1 MRIGIIHATQNA
13 VEPLNQAFHELNAEV
28 ELLNFVN
35 EELLAHANRVGG
47 IDSYGLRM
55 FLKTVFQAV
64 DANVDGILIA
74 CTIYCPY
81 CELVSQLADVPV
93 LAVDQPM
100 IAKAVA
106 EGKKIG
112 ILATTPSSAPSAEKK
127 LEKEALAQEKTI
139 IVKSA
144 VVPEAMQ
151 ALKRN
156 HVQEHNRLLKEAGY
170 RLKQEGCD
178 ILLLAQITMAC
189 AKKEC
194 DDLGLPVLSSP
205 LEGASRMLELVKN
218 RENGRGK
225 NHDELK

>member
-13 VEPLNQAFHELNAEV
+13 VEPLNQAFRELNAEV
-28 ELLNFVN
+28 KLLNFVN
-35 EELLAHANRVGG
+35 EELLAHANQVGE

-55 FLKTVFQAV
+55 FIKTVFQAV
-64 DANVDGILIA
+64 DAQVDGILIA

-81 CELVSQLADVPV
+81 CELVSQLTDVPV

-100 IAKAVA
+100 ITRAVL
-106 EGKKIG
+106 EGRKIG

-127 LEKEALAQEKTI
+127 IENEALRQNKTI
-139 IVKSA
+139 VMESA
-144 VVPEAMQ
+144 IVPEAMA

-156 HVQEHNRLLKEAGY
+156 EVKEHNRLLKEAGDE
-170 RLKQEGCD
+170 LKRRGCD

-194 DDLGLPVLSSP
+194 ETLGLPVLSSP
-205 LEGASRMLELVKN
+205 AEGAGRMLELL
-218 RENGRGK
+218 ENERGK
-225 NHDELK
+225 NHEELKRNN